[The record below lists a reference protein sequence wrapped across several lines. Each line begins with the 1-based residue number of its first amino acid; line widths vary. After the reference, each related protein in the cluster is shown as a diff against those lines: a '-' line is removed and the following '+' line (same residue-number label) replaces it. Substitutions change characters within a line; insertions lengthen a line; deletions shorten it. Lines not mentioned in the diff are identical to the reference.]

1 MKQIDIR
8 RKIGNKIR
16 VIRRQYY
23 NDNERNMTQ
32 GEFAKLFNCTDPID
46 VKVDAQSIGKYE
58 RGDVAI
64 PGDKYE
70 KFLSL
75 DKDQK

>member
-1 MKQIDIR
+1 MNQTDIR
-8 RKIGNKIR
+8 RKIGNRIR
-16 VIRRQYY
+16 AIRRQYY
-23 NDNERNMTQ
+23 NVKNRNVTQ
-32 GEFAKLFNCTDPID
+32 GEFANLFNGTDPTD

-70 KFLSL
+70 KFLSMN
-75 DKDQK
+75 KET

>member
-16 VIRRQYY
+16 AIRRQYY
-23 NDNERNMTQ
+23 NTNERNMTQ
-32 GEFAKLFNCTDPID
+32 AEFAELFNSVDPVD

-70 KFLSL
+70 KFLL
-75 DKDQK
+75 MDKED